1 MKAINKRKEQ
11 LKKIK
16 DQKKKLIEKLER
28 EEKSGKVILLRDNLD
43 DIFMVYDMNISLN
56 GEKTLNELANDER
69 MINYKMFF
77 LKIR

>member
-1 MKAINKRKEQ
+1 MKAINKQKEQ

-43 DIFMVYDMNISLN
+43 DIFMVYDLNISLN
-56 GEKTLNELANDER
+56 GEKTLKELANDER

-77 LKIR
+77 F

>member
-1 MKAINKRKEQ
+1 MKAINKQKEQ

-77 LKIR
+77 F